1 MHTAPANKP
10 VHLRKSSEYEGLDR
24 FREGILICALPLFG
38 ELKRGFSGYMDYA
51 ARATGSY
58 PVSGKPA
65 AALRKRNS
73 IMHNHSIRSWQHEH
87 FFLGHKHARHE
98 RRTWFVVALTA
109 AMMVAEITGGTIF
122 GSMALVAD
130 GWHMS
135 THAAALA
142 IAALAYL
149 FARRHAHD
157 TRFAFGTGK
166 LGELAGF
173 SSAIILALIALLIGY
188 ESVTRLMSPVSIHF
202 GEATAVAAVGFAVN
216 VASAWLLFDDEHHHH
231 HHHDDGHVHHH
242 HHDSNIRAAYV
253 HVLADALISVLAIV
267 ALLTG
272 RYLGWVW
279 LDPVIGIVGAL
290 VIAQWS
296 IGLMRTAGAVL
307 LDMVP
312 NPKLAATVRARLETD
327 GDRVA
332 DLHLWHLGPGHAG
345 LIAAIV
351 SDHPKPP
358 AAYKERLA
366 PIKGLSHVTI
376 EVNPCPDHAPVSA
389 AA

>member
-1 MHTAPANKP
+1 MH
-10 VHLRKSSEYEGLDR
+10 D
-24 FREGILICALPLFG
+24 
-38 ELKRGFSGYMDYA
+38 
-51 ARATGSY
+51 
-58 PVSGKPA
+58 
-65 AALRKRNS
+65 
-73 IMHNHSIRSWQHEH
+73 HSINKWQHEH
-87 FFLGHKHARHE
+87 VFLGDKHARHE
-98 RRTWFVVALTA
+98 RRTWFVVALTSV
-109 AMMVAEITGGTIF
+109 MMVAEIIGGTIF
-122 GSMALVAD
+122 GSMALIAD

-149 FARRHAHD
+149 FARRHARD
-157 TRFAFGTGK
+157 ARFAFGTGK

-188 ESVTRLMSPVSIHF
+188 ESVTRLMNPVSIHF
-202 GEATAVAAVGFAVN
+202 GEASVVAAIGLAVN
-216 VASAWLLFDDEHHHH
+216 VASAWLLSDDDHHHH
-231 HHHDDGHVHHH
+231 HDHDDDGHVHHH

-267 ALLTG
+267 ALMAG

-296 IGLMRTAGAVL
+296 VGLMRTAGSVL
-307 LDMVP
+307 LDIVP
-312 NPKLAATVRARLETD
+312 NEKLAAVVRERLEID
-327 GDRVA
+327 GDRVT

-351 SDHPKPP
+351 SDQPKTP

-366 PIKGLSHVTI
+366 PIKGLSHITI
-376 EVNPCPDHAPVSA
+376 EVNPCPEHAPIFA